1 MPPFWL
7 VVKVNEEAVVTYF
20 HCRYELAQPEEL
32 LQWRQIHE
40 DLLDSIT
47 ALAKSINQQMLLK
60 VRDCCCNQWPE
71 QFMTMIVVILSTAG
85 FARYEAVQSIAGT

>member
-60 VRDCCCNQWPE
+60 VWCFCNQWPE